1 MSRVEYRYAE
11 NQIDRLPAL
20 VASGTVIVRGWAHE
34 VSSSPWASYLNLF
47 PSHSEHGK

>member
-34 VSSSPWASYLNLF
+34 VSSRVRFKVMRRFANR
-47 PSHSEHGK
+47 